1 LVRRSQKQSR
11 EFVVDTTFLL
21 PYLGIRVRGLDEDV
35 LSSLLPCYPIIML
48 VELLG
53 VLYKEAKKKGLQEL
67 PEQALEGFNSIV
79 YGKDIKLI
87 FPTEEDLCL
96 GYEVMRRGW
105 KDIFDV
111 MLYATAKRLGIKAL
125 TMDSSFKSFLREA
138 KLDHEVL
145 EIFKSK
151 A

>member
-1 LVRRSQKQSR
+1 VI
-11 EFVVDTTFLL
+11 DTTFLL

-35 LSSLLPCYPIIML
+35 LSSLSPCYPVIML

-53 VLYKEAKKKGLQEL
+53 VLYKEAKKKELEEL

-79 YGKDIKLI
+79 YGKEVKLI
-87 FPTEEDLCL
+87 FPTEEDLRL

-111 MLYATAKRLGIKAL
+111 MLYATAKRLEIKAL
-125 TMDSSFKSFLREA
+125 TMDSSFKKFLKEA
-138 KLDHEVL
+138 NLDHEVL
-145 EIFKSK
+145 EVFKSK
-151 A
+151 T